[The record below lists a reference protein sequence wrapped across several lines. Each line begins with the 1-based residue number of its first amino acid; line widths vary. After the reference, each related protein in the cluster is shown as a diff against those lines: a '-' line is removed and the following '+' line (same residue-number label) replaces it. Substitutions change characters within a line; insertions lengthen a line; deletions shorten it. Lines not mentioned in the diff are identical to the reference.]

1 MQKIVIYY
9 KFTPIADPATLRL
22 WQKTLCE
29 SLDLKGRIIIS
40 RQGINGTVGGEI
52 NDLKKYIKSFKEL
65 PAFKKTVFKWSEGER
80 DDFPRLSVKVRDEIV
95 TFGAPDEL
103 EVDEKGVMGGGTHLS
118 PEQVHALVEQ
128 RGDEVVFFDGR
139 NEYEAR
145 VGRFKNAVVPS
156 TRTTR
161 DFTKELDSG
170 KYDDFKEKPVVT
182 YCTAGVRCEALS
194 SLMKKRGFKEVYQIS
209 GGVVK
214 YGERY
219 GDDGLWEGSLY
230 VFDDRMSLK
239 FSDRAKDIGSCIHC
253 QGKTSNYEN
262 CALASCNDLVLICE
276 SCLDHQD
283 KLFHNAACLASANQ
297 GAKTLA

>member
-1 MQKIVIYY
+1 MQKILIYY
-9 KFTPIADPATLRL
+9 KFTPLADPETVRL

-29 SLDLKGRIIIS
+29 GLDLKGRIIIS
-40 RQGINGTVGGEI
+40 KHGINGTVGGELS
-52 NDLKKYIKSFKEL
+52 DLKKYVKSFKEFQ
-65 PAFKKTVFKWSEGER
+65 AFKKTTFKWSEGER

-95 TFGAPDEL
+95 TFGAAGEL
-103 EVDEKGVMGGGTHLS
+103 EVSEKGVVNGGKHLS
-118 PEQVHALVEQ
+118 PEQVHALIEE

-145 VGRFKNAVVPS
+145 VGRFKNAVVPN

-170 KYDDFKEKPVVT
+170 KYDVLKDKAVVT

-194 SLMKKRGFKEVYQIS
+194 ALMKKRGFKEVYQIK
-209 GGVVK
+209 GGIVK
-214 YGERY
+214 YGEKY
-219 GDDGLWEGSLY
+219 GDTGFWEGSLY
-230 VFDDRMSLK
+230 VFDDRMGVK
-239 FSDRAKDIGSCIHC
+239 FSDQAKDIGSCIHC
-253 QGKTSNYEN
+253 ACKTSNYEN

-276 SCLDHQD
+276 SCSEKQD
-283 KLFHNAACLASANQ
+283 GLFHDESCLVMAHK